1 MALFKKKEAKSK
13 VDEALELFNSLSDEE
28 LEEFLSKADLDGDGD
43 VDGEDAE
50 ETTEETTEEGTM
62 EETTEPTEET
72 TEENSEEPTAEP
84 VEETEEAPTDAEPGE
99 TEPSE
104 AEEMPT
110 EEPSEEAP
118 VEDAPTEEAPVEQK
132 EDIGTDKY
140 QALQSQIDSL
150 KEVIAGLTARLE
162 ADQENKEEETE
173 PFGIGMQSTG
183 KETDNKSDVQ
193 KAREKY
199 WAF

>member
-43 VDGEDAE
+43 VDEEDAE

-110 EEPSEEAP
+110 EEAPTEDAP
-118 VEDAPTEEAPVEQK
+118 VEEKT
-132 EDIGTDKY
+132 EDIGADKY
-140 QALQSQIDSL
+140 QALQSQIESL
-150 KEVIAGLTARLE
+150 KEAIAGLTARIE
-162 ADQENKEEETE
+162 ADQENKEPETE
-173 PFGIGMQSTG
+173 PFGIGMQNTG
-183 KETDNKSDVQ
+183 KETDDKSDVQ
-193 KAREKY
+193 RAKEKY